1 MLSLSEKNPNMIT
14 LLPHVLYSSH
24 TKRYAG
30 ELRAFHSTLI
40 SVLLRISTAICTAIF
55 APVQFHKNHNLI
67 KELPKVKYE
76 EEGKS
81 GFNFLSQ
88 SSVWTIMAF
97 TCWDNTTNTT
107 ASRNEQCW
115 PTVCTIAAVQI
126 ARPFWPDLS
135 NVNTERSLP
144 LLVDSHSFPLGL
156 KGYRGAGQ

>member
-1 MLSLSEKNPNMIT
+1 MIT
-14 LLPHVLYSSH
+14 LLPRVLYSSH

-40 SVLLRISTAICTAIF
+40 SVLLRISTAIF

-97 TCWDNTTNTT
+97 TC
-107 ASRNEQCW
+107 
-115 PTVCTIAAVQI
+115 
-126 ARPFWPDLS
+126 
-135 NVNTERSLP
+135 
-144 LLVDSHSFPLGL
+144 
-156 KGYRGAGQ
+156 

>member
-1 MLSLSEKNPNMIT
+1 MLSLSEKNKYDNFTPTCT
-14 LLPHVLYSSH
+14 LFLSHKEIRRWATCLPQHAYLCVAENQHRHPHCYFCS
-24 TKRYAG
+24 R
-30 ELRAFHSTLI
+30 LI
-40 SVLLRISTAICTAIF
+40 S
-55 APVQFHKNHNLI
+55 QNHNLI

-97 TCWDNTTNTT
+97 TCWDNSTNTA

-126 ARPFWPDLS
+126 GRPFWPDLS